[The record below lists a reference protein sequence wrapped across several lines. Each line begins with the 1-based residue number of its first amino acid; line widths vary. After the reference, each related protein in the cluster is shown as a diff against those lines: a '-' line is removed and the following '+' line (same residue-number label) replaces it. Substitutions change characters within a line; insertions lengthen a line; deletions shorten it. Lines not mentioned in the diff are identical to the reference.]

1 MKKALA
7 DTNNDGQ
14 KDAFLTIYE
23 NLPTGADAQAA
34 GFQIGDILVFSTPK
48 IVNSIDG
55 TTLLTQQYSYK
66 KATVVGDTIQ
76 RIDSI
81 DGPVGEPQRN
91 IIDWVSGA
99 LSTQEIDAIQTSI
112 YPNPTTD
119 KVMVKLLEAKG
130 VKEYRVYAVD
140 GKLVLSGKALSA
152 KDAIDVSGLSAGM
165 YVLQLDID
173 GKITTHKLI
182 KK

>member
-1 MKKALA
+1 M
-7 DTNNDGQ
+7 
-14 KDAFLTIYE
+14 
-23 NLPTGADAQAA
+23 
-34 GFQIGDILVFSTPK
+34 
-48 IVNSIDG
+48 
-55 TTLLTQQYSYK
+55 
-66 KATVVGDTIQ
+66 
-76 RIDSI
+76 
-81 DGPVGEPQRN
+81 
-91 IIDWVSGA
+91 IDWVSGA
-99 LSTQEIDAIQTSI
+99 LSTQEVDAIQTSI

-152 KDAIDVSGLSAGM
+152 NDAIDVSGLSAGM

>member
-7 DTNNDGQ
+7 DTNNDGK

-23 NLPTGADAQAA
+23 NLPVGQAANQIA
-34 GFQIGDILVFSTPK
+34 GFQLNDILIFSTPK
-48 IVNSIDG
+48 IINSIDG
-55 TTLLTQQYSYK
+55 TTLITQQYSYK
-66 KATVVGDTIQ
+66 KLNNNQQWEDTPN
-76 RIDSI
+76 
-81 DGPVGEPQRN
+81 GPVGEPQCN

-99 LSTQEIDAIQTSI
+99 LSTQEVDAIQTSI

-152 KDAIDVSGLSAGM
+152 NDAIDISGLSAGI